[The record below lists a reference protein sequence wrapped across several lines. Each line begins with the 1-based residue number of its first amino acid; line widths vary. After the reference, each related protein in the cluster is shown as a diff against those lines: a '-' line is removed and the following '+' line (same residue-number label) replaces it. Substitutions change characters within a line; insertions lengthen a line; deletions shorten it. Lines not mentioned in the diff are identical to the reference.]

1 MNEKGFVDLGHLIPQ
16 QSYPELHLESFEVD
30 LLISILKAQSP
41 AMEAYHRVL
50 EGDGEA
56 GDESKYQGS
65 SEYRLYYELTHNG
78 HCLKR
83 DSEIQT
89 AYLHLMV
96 CTSEGSTWYEENRK
110 EIDSI
115 QNKIFNH
122 WLKHSTSLHLGDLQ
136 QEVYVLNNEDDYPT
150 QDFDDKEWIY
160 D

>member
-1 MNEKGFVDLGHLIPQ
+1 MNEKAFVDLGHLIPQ
-16 QSYPELHLESFEVD
+16 QSYPELQLEPFEVD
-30 LLISILKAQSP
+30 LLISILKGQSP

-65 SEYRLYYELTHNG
+65 SEYRLYYELSHNG

-89 AYLHLMV
+89 ALMHLMV
-96 CTSEGSTWYEENRK
+96 CTFERSTWYEQHRK
-110 EIDSI
+110 EIDPI
-115 QNKIFNH
+115 KNKIFNH
-122 WLKHSTSLHLGDLQ
+122 WLEHSTNLHLGDLQ
-136 QEVYVLNNEDDYPT
+136 QEVYVLSQEDDYPT
-150 QDFDDKEWIY
+150 QDCDDKEWIY